1 MPHTGTLS
9 HYRSVP
15 HIIPFCEPALMH
27 FLLPTS
33 VDPPPLQLA
42 SLRQDAAREGSD
54 AGNIIAGHQQLLSAE
69 KHAVGCCQGGG
80 AECGSKC
87 YCHWKCCVIEAVL
100 KVIMDD
106 LLNSCFFCSFE
117 HKEHFL

>member
-1 MPHTGTLS
+1 MHKTRNVSELRTANRNGAFLCSTLRAKGLHSYLAQLAHSLPHTVTLS
-9 HYRSVP
+9 HCAAHY
-15 HIIPFCEPALMH
+15 PFCEPALMH

-69 KHAVGCCQGGG
+69 
-80 AECGSKC
+80 
-87 YCHWKCCVIEAVL
+87 
-100 KVIMDD
+100 
-106 LLNSCFFCSFE
+106 
-117 HKEHFL
+117 